1 MYNCEEELSQI
12 CKKEYSPRL
21 SDQRVRNLLS
31 LFPRKF
37 GSHLCEKCR
46 SEFELR
52 QPPLLNQ
59 NFLDRYQNT
68 FCVNSLCDATGIC
81 LFCYERGIHLFLQNN
96 SYFCVFKYETKGQT
110 KGLERGWKQRGRL
123 GRDATTG
130 RQYYFSCLTRPTTLT
145 PHFTDFFTDFEKKNP
160 TMLQSILL
168 LFRLRT
174 QL

>member
-1 MYNCEEELSQI
+1 MSIGIWN
-12 CKKEYSPRL
+12 
-21 SDQRVRNLLS
+21 
-31 LFPRKF
+31 
-37 GSHLCEKCR
+37 
-46 SEFELR
+46 LR

-59 NFLDRYQNT
+59 NFLDCYQNT
-68 FCVNSLCDATGIC
+68 FCVDSLCDATGIC

-145 PHFTDFFTDFEKKNP
+145 PRFTDFFTDFEKKKPDCVAVYFTSFSASNSVVKRNKGY
-160 TMLQSILL
+160 TLVIALL
-168 LFRLRT
+168 NMFLFSRVRLRSA
-174 QL
+174 Q

>member
-1 MYNCEEELSQI
+1 MYEIYFRYFLGNSGVTFA
-12 CKKEYSPRL
+12 KNV
-21 SDQRVRNLLS
+21 DRN
-31 LFPRKF
+31 
-37 GSHLCEKCR
+37 
-46 SEFELR
+46 LR

>member
-1 MYNCEEELSQI
+1 MQQGYVYFVMKEVFISF
-12 CKKEYSPRL
+12 CKTIRIFAYS
-21 SDQRVRNLLS
+21 STKQKV
-31 LFPRKF
+31 
-37 GSHLCEKCR
+37 
-46 SEFELR
+46 
-52 QPPLLNQ
+52 

-145 PHFTDFFTDFEKKNP
+145 PRFTDFFTDFEKKNP